1 MKMFGGMGLPLGS
14 GLGGLPGLGVMPT
27 MMGGMNH
34 PMSLGNHLAN
44 LRAHQMLA
52 N

>member
-1 MKMFGGMGLPLGS
+1 MGLPLGS
-14 GLGGLPGLGVMPT
+14 GLGGFPGLGAMPP

-34 PMSLGNHLAN
+34 PMALGNQMATF
-44 LRAHQMLA
+44 RAHQMLA